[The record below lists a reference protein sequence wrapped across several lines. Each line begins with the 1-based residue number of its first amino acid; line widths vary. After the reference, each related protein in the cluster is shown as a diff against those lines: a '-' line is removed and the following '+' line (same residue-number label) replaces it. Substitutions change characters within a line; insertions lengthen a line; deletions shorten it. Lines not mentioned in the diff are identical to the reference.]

1 MPARAAQVRAAQVRA
16 AQRAGAAA
24 PRLTASRPGYFPSG
38 FAWLVVGVSRRWR
51 GVFTALIST
60 WLGVPFALFMAVLCA
75 VLFGILGA
83 VGGTAAGLRWV
94 PPWVGQVPLLG
105 SAVDSLLPSAGGVVG
120 LLVGVLVG
128 LLLGFLGA
136 LTLLWWTAF
145 AEDPLTGFG
154 ALLLAAVVG
163 VLVGLGYTLYRT
175 TLEPTLL
182 RGGGARRMSRR
193 ERDLIIPILRS
204 CAQRLGLS
212 DYPPVLIDDSSEP
225 SAITYTRHIVLS
237 RGLLVEFDYD
247 PEVIGGVLSH
257 ALVHWR
263 NGDAVGAAFVRG
275 VALPLY
281 FIYAGLRWFTRRV
294 EERIALALA
303 SSLLILLM
311 WMVFWPV
318 VVTVR
323 FLVMPVQ
330 AAAVR
335 RAEFRADQGAVLTGH
350 RDGLRRVLARLPHS
364 FERGRNGWDLALC
377 AAHPANELRLERLED
392 EAGSYPLPGSDRPT
406 DSPPAPA
413 SARD

>member
-1 MPARAAQVRAAQVRA
+1 AEVSLATPVLGPQPLPDDQAPADEASSDARPGPPVRFAPGPAGQPRAGQARAGQGRPAQGRPAQGRPVPARAAQVRAAQVRA

-182 RGGGARRMSRR
+182 RGGGARRMS
-193 ERDLIIPILRS
+193 
-204 CAQRLGLS
+204 
-212 DYPPVLIDDSSEP
+212 
-225 SAITYTRHIVLS
+225 
-237 RGLLVEFDYD
+237 
-247 PEVIGGVLSH
+247 
-257 ALVHWR
+257 
-263 NGDAVGAAFVRG
+263 
-275 VALPLY
+275 
-281 FIYAGLRWFTRRV
+281 
-294 EERIALALA
+294 
-303 SSLLILLM
+303 
-311 WMVFWPV
+311 
-318 VVTVR
+318 
-323 FLVMPVQ
+323 
-330 AAAVR
+330 
-335 RAEFRADQGAVLTGH
+335 
-350 RDGLRRVLARLPHS
+350 
-364 FERGRNGWDLALC
+364 
-377 AAHPANELRLERLED
+377 
-392 EAGSYPLPGSDRPT
+392 
-406 DSPPAPA
+406 
-413 SARD
+413 